1 MESGL
6 SQSTTTTTTSP
17 LPPAPDPSTDFEHIE
32 LQALPASFP
41 VATTEPL
48 PGNTNTN
55 ADPDDLEEND
65 EDAQLPLG
73 VKLTGYR
80 LLNLVVIFTIGGAK
94 FILSL
99 QGKSVAPTGLEW
111 AGGTVLAAL

>member
-1 MESGL
+1 MESGP
-6 SQSTTTTTTSP
+6 SQSTTTTSP
-17 LPPAPDPSTDFEHIE
+17 LPPAPGPPTSVEHIE

-41 VATTEPL
+41 VATIEPP

-55 ADPDDLEEND
+55 ADPDDPEDD

-80 LLNLVVIFTIGGAK
+80 PLNLVVIFTIGVTK

-99 QGKSVAPTGLEW
+99 QEQSVAPTGLKW
-111 AGGTVLAAL
+111 AGDTVLAAL